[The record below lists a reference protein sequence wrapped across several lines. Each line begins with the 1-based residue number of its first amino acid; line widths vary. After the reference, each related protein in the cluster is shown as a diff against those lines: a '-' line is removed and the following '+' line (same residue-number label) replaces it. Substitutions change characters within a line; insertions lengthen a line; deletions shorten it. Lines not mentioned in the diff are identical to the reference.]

1 MKIFILSVMILY
13 INFEVYKE
21 MEKVIDNVNVKA
33 NKELSDNEIKNYI
46 HKVMKLDKGILT
58 TLDINVD
65 DKDNVELEYTFHN
78 EPFYRI
84 RRITGYL
91 TGSVNCWNDAKKAE
105 LRDRVKHS

>member
-1 MKIFILSVMILY
+1 
-13 INFEVYKE
+13 
-21 MEKVIDNVNVKA
+21 MEKVVDNVNVTA
-33 NKELSDNEIKNYI
+33 NVEMEDYEIKNYI

-91 TGSVNCWNDAKKAE
+91 TGSVDCWNDAKKAE
-105 LRDRVKHS
+105 LRYRVKHS

>member
-1 MKIFILSVMILY
+1 
-13 INFEVYKE
+13 
-21 MEKVIDNVNVKA
+21 MEKKIDNVVVTANV
-33 NKELSDNEIKNYI
+33 EMEDYEIKNYI

-58 TLDINVD
+58 TLDISID

-91 TGSVNCWNDAKKAE
+91 TGSVGCWNDAKRAE
-105 LRDRVKHS
+105 LRDRVKHA